1 MGRGGSRIFEV
12 KCGYY
17 LQARML
23 RNALMKLASIINMD
37 KINVRNAE
45 AQ

>member
-1 MGRGGSRIFEV
+1 MGRGGSRVFEV
-12 KCGYY
+12 RCGYY
-17 LQARML
+17 LQARMS
-23 RNALMKLASIINMD
+23 RNSVMKLASLINMD

>member
-1 MGRGGSRIFEV
+1 MGRGGGRIFEV

-23 RNALMKLASIINMD
+23 RNAVMKLASLINTD
-37 KINVRNAE
+37 KINVRNAG